1 MLEFIVLF
9 AIFYVWHAC
18 GITLGYHRGLSHRAY
33 SCPKWVEYFWV
44 LPGFLAFEGSPIWWS
59 TMHRAH
65 HHHVDTELDPHSPR
79 YGVAYAHLGW
89 LAKMSYPSHIDPNV
103 QAKDLICD
111 PVYAFLEQGGNWRK
125 AHTLS
130 YALNLLFRAA
140 ILTFF
145 GWVPALASL
154 LAGLAV
160 QQIPL
165 MLNVLCHLPKWGYKT
180 YAGYDDSVNVWWVG
194 LLAMG
199 EGWHNNHHAAPGSAK
214 SGMAWWELD
223 VSYMILVVM
232 KKLGLV
238 TRMNVVS
245 HERMMEIASKY
256 KPAVAV
262 VAAPAVTAPIV
273 APISV
278 SELAPVLASVV
289 APATAAMSASMAA
302 ASGKYSEVIESLE
315 TAVKN
320 SKDLAVDISAKQ
332 KQKQKAVAYT
342 ISL

>member
-1 MLEFIVLF
+1 MLEFILLF
-9 AIFYVWHAC
+9 VAFYVWHAC
-18 GITLGYHRGLSHRAY
+18 GITLGYHRGLSHRAF

-44 LPGFLAFEGSPIWWS
+44 FPGFLAFEGSPIWWS

-65 HHHVDTELDPHSPR
+65 HHFVDTELDPHSPR

-89 LAKMSYPSHIDPNV
+89 LKKMSYPTHIDPSV
-103 QAKDLICD
+103 QAKDLVND
-111 PVYAFLEQGGNWRK
+111 PIYKFLEQGGNWPR

-140 ILTFF
+140 IWAFF

-199 EGWHNNHHAAPGSAK
+199 EGWHNNHHAAPGSAR

-245 HERMMEIASKY
+245 HERMMELASKY
-256 KPAVAV
+256 QPA
-262 VAAPAVTAPIV
+262 AAP
-273 APISV
+273 
-278 SELAPVLASVV
+278 EV
-289 APATAAMSASMAA
+289 APAAG
-302 ASGKYSEVIESLE
+302 GKYSDVIESLE

-320 SKDLAVDISAKQ
+320 SKDLAVDISAN
-332 KQKQKAVAYT
+332 QKQKAVAYT

>member
-1 MLEFIVLF
+1 MLEFILLF
-9 AIFYVWHAC
+9 AAFYVWHAC

-103 QAKDLICD
+103 QAKDLIND
-111 PVYAFLEQGGNWRK
+111 PIYAFLEQGGNWRK

-130 YALNLLFRAA
+130 YALNLLFRVA
-140 ILTFF
+140 ILAAF

-199 EGWHNNHHAAPGSAK
+199 EGWHNNHHAAPGSAR

-256 KPAVAV
+256 KPAVAP
-262 VAAPAVTAPIV
+262 VAAPVV

-278 SELAPVLASVV
+278 PELVPAMASVV
-289 APATAAMSASMAA
+289 APATAAVSASISA

-332 KQKQKAVAYT
+332 KQKAVAYT